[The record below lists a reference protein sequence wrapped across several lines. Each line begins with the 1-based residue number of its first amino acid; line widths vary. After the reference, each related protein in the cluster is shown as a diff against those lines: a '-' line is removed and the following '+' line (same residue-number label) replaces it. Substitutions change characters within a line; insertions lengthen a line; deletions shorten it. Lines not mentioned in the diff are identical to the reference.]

1 MMNRRSLLL
10 FGLVVAVLCLCPS
23 ADADT
28 WTLTLIP
35 SSGSIAGPAGSTL
48 GWGYTIANNS
58 SNTLIL
64 MGISADSFLHATPN
78 AFVFDFPIVGPNAS
92 VTTFYS
98 PGLAGLYE
106 LTWDATAP
114 VGFVNSGTFLLN
126 ADWCDAAGGCLA
138 APGAMANY
146 TATVSPAAAVPEPTT
161 LVLLLT
167 GIAGIALRRHR

>member
-1 MMNRRSLLL
+1 MINRRSLLFL
-10 FGLVVAVLCLCPS
+10 GLVTVLCLCPP

-35 SSGSIAGPAGSTL
+35 SSGNIAGPAGSTL

-58 SNTLIL
+58 SNTLVL
-64 MGISADSFLHATPN
+64 TGISADPFLNASPS
-78 AFVFDFPIVGPNAS
+78 AFVFDFPIIGPNAS

-98 PGLAGLYE
+98 TGLAGLYE
-106 LTWDATAP
+106 LTWDPTAP
-114 VGFVNSGTFLLN
+114 GGFVNSGTFLLN
-126 ADWCDAAGGCLA
+126 ADWCDAAGGCLV
-138 APGAMANY
+138 APDATANY
-146 TATVSPAAAVPEPTT
+146 TATVLPGAAVPEPTT